1 MRAYLLLIVV
11 LGLVYLRMLRRR
23 RPGDKVCPQCGRP
36 NPAHRE
42 YCRVCSARL
51 ARR

>member
-11 LGLVYLRMLRRR
+11 LSLVYLRMLRRR
-23 RPGDKVCPQCGRP
+23 RRGDKVCPQCGRP
-36 NPAHRE
+36 NPAYRE